1 MKRGKFW
8 KYFLAFCALSLLSLP
23 ASAEPETEFEIPEL
37 EPETVYEMTGQDI
50 MTLYQTIKG
59 LNETKTEYQNLTDEM
74 MKTLKDAQT
83 LYHEFA
89 EENEKLIIKNKILFG
104 TTVVSVTFI
113 TTGIITYLCTKY
125 Q

>member
-23 ASAEPETEFEIPEL
+23 AFSESETELTVPEL
-37 EPETVYEMTGQDI
+37 EPETEYVMTGEDI
-50 MTLYQTIKG
+50 MTLYQTIND

-89 EENEKLIIKNKILFG
+89 EENEKLVLENNFLIG
-104 TTVVSVTFI
+104 TTVCSI
-113 TTGIITYLCTKY
+113 GICVAGVIVWACTK
-125 Q
+125 

>member
-8 KYFLAFCALSLLSLP
+8 KYFLAFCALSLLSSP
-23 ASAEPETEFEIPEL
+23 AFSEPETEFEIPDL
-37 EPETVYEMTGQDI
+37 EPTEEYVMMGQDLI
-50 MTLYQTIKG
+50 TLYTTINE
-59 LNETKTEYQNLTDEM
+59 LNETKTEYQSLTNEM
-74 MKTLKDAQT
+74 MKTLEDAQT

-89 EENEKLIIKNKILFG
+89 NENEKLIIKNKILFG